1 MNFQIF
7 LQNFTVSLNFDDF
20 QPKTPGN
27 SEELRGTPR
36 NSEELRGTPGG
47 QFVDARRA
55 NSEEL
60 RGIPRRHVICILKI
74 PRQLLDAQTSNIL
87 LHFNHNIFPS

>member
-20 QPKTPGN
+20 QPKTPG
-27 SEELRGTPR
+27 